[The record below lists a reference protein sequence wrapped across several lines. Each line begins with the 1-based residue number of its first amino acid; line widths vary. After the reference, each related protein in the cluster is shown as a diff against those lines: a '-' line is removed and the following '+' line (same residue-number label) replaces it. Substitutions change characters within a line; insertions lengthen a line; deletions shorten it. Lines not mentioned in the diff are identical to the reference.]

1 MGGVGPAGLNRKG
14 VITSVIIQW
23 YRLMKTMLTAIAED
37 ESFRALAVSVT
48 LLILAGSL
56 FYSIDQGWRLLD
68 SFYFSVMTLTTI
80 GYGDF
85 APSGDLARLFTVAYA
100 LSGIGLLV
108 AFVGEIARRS
118 IADRADRGA
127 D

>member
-1 MGGVGPAGLNRKG
+1 
-14 VITSVIIQW
+14 
-23 YRLMKTMLTAIAED
+23 MKTMLTAIAED
-37 ESFRALAVSVT
+37 ESFRALTFSVA
-48 LLILAGSL
+48 LLILAGSV
-56 FYSIDQGWRLLD
+56 FYSIHQGWRLLD

-85 APSGDLARLFTVAYA
+85 APSGDLARLFTIAYA

-118 IADRADRGA
+118 IADRAGHGGGTSDPGSQV
-127 D
+127 